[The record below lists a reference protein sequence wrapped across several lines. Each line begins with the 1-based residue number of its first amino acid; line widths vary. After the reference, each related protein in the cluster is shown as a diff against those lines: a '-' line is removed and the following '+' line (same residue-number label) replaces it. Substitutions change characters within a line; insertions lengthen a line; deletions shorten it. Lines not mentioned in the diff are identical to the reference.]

1 MAATNVKSTKGI
13 KRIPVTTIIN
23 FFSRRRKI
31 IMCLFGYFANFK
43 IILYC
48 MNNTTNHITEYM
60 EMKRK
65 HILYLNILIQ
75 LFFIWFTSFRILFSP
90 VMFCIVHVV
99 FFFPFFSLTLLGRF
113 YFYGSAVGVR
123 SDRWNG
129 TKKNSLWRARIFHS
143 CLPPLV
149 SSPFGNFLT
158 ILVISISGNYSLQ
171 SKEYAYNFIFILN

>member
-1 MAATNVKSTKGI
+1 MYEQHNQPHY
-13 KRIPVTTIIN
+13 RIHGNEKKTYPLSEHSNTIVFHLIY
-23 FFSRRRKI
+23 FLSDSLLTCYVLHCSR
-31 IMCLFGYFANFK
+31 
-43 IILYC
+43 
-48 MNNTTNHITEYM
+48 
-60 EMKRK
+60 
-65 HILYLNILIQ
+65 
-75 LFFIWFTSFRILFSP
+75 S
-90 VMFCIVHVV
+90 

-149 SSPFGNFLT
+149 SSPIGNFLT